1 MKARE
6 IVERAL
12 KHLGYT
18 DRLGKPDAEA
28 FGPQY
33 KMALTACNAV
43 MNELQRK
50 EGKAY
55 TTLSSLED
63 TIELSERSINEVMPY
78 GVAMHLA
85 IIDNDESQQSV
96 FSSLYSQKLGLV
108 PKAQKTVT
116 LSYKPTE

>member
-1 MKARE
+1 MTARE
-6 IVERAL
+6 MVETAF

-18 DRLGKPDAEA
+18 DRLGKPDANA
-28 FGPQY
+28 FSPHY

-50 EGKAY
+50 EGREY
-55 TTLSSLED
+55 TTLATLDD
-63 TIELSERSINEVMPY
+63 TIELSERSINEIMPY

-96 FSSLYSQKLGLV
+96 FSSMYSQKLGLV

-116 LSYKPTE
+116 LSYKPME